1 MRTISQLENKIIEL
15 ESELANI
22 KRKYRLE
29 IGYKSKY
36 KRLYEEVKPSARGV
50 SAKRMIKEFKGTGT
64 AKKIIQKITD
74 ECFLSRFYVADL
86 YYASK

>member
-1 MRTISQLENKIIEL
+1 MITTIQLENKITEL
-15 ESELANI
+15 ELELTDI

-36 KRLYEEVKPSARGV
+36 KRLYEDVKPAARGV
-50 SAKRMIKEFKGTGT
+50 SAKKMIKKLKGTGS